1 MPAGP
6 DAWTGL
12 ALIACAVL
20 VTVMVSAGV
29 RLRMLERRTAASG
42 ADPKML
48 DRLVAVERD
57 LGAAARRLEHV
68 AARIDHVTQ
77 QAERS
82 VQRVGVVRYDAF
94 QGAGGQLSFSLALLN
109 ERQDGVVL
117 SVLNGREGARA
128 YAKPVSGGRSTLTLS
143 EEEQRAIA
151 QA

>member
-6 DAWTGL
+6 DTWTGL

-20 VTVMVSAGV
+20 ATAVVSAGA
-29 RLRMLERRTAASG
+29 RLRMLERRAVASG
-42 ADPKML
+42 DPRIL
-48 DRLVAVERD
+48 ERLIAVERD
-57 LGAAARRLEHV
+57 LGAAARRLEQMASRV
-68 AARIDHVTQ
+68 DEAV
-77 QAERS
+77 ERAQRG
-82 VQRVGVVRYDAF
+82 VQHVGVVRYDAF

-109 ERQDGVVL
+109 GRHDGVVL
-117 SVLNGREGARA
+117 SVINGRDGARA

>member
-6 DAWTGL
+6 DIWTGL
-12 ALIACAVL
+12 ALIACAL
-20 VTVMVSAGV
+20 LATALVSAGA
-29 RLRMLERRTAASG
+29 RLRMLERRAVTSD
-42 ADPKML
+42 DPRIL
-48 DRLVAVERD
+48 ERLSAVERD
-57 LGAAARRLEHV
+57 LGAAARRLEHLASKV
-68 AARIDHVTQ
+68 DEAVQ
-77 QAERS
+77 QGLRG

-109 ERQDGVVL
+109 ARHDGVVL
-117 SVLNGREGARA
+117 SVINGREGARA

>member
-6 DAWTGL
+6 DTWTGL
-12 ALIACAVL
+12 ALVVCTVL
-20 VTVMVSAGV
+20 ATALVSAGA
-29 RLRMLERRTAASG
+29 RLRMLERRAVASG
-42 ADPKML
+42 DPRIL
-48 DRLVAVERD
+48 ERLVAIERD
-57 LGAAARRLEHV
+57 LGAAVRRLEQLASKV
-68 AARIDHVTQ
+68 DEAVQ
-77 QAERS
+77 QGQRG

-109 ERQDGVVL
+109 ARHDGVVL
-117 SVLNGREGARA
+117 SVINGREGARA